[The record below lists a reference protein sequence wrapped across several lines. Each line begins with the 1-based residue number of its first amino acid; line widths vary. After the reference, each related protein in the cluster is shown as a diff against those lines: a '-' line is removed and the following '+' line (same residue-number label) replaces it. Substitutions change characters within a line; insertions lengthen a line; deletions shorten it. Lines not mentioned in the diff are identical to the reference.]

1 MAESA
6 PEGFTLVGSK
16 GDLSVYMTNIEFE
29 GGEGAEPALYI
40 RNEHRRDAT
49 TNGCPV
55 YMVLLQDLWIYRPE
69 DRDRGRN
76 HTYDEMRRRLANGC
90 EALYG
95 VVSNQ
100 GMFRIHDAILDFVD
114 DLKNL
119 KPPPEMTREQWKARL
134 ARHGVTLRINGEQVI

>member
-1 MAESA
+1 MPESA

-40 RNEHRRDAT
+40 RNEHRKDAT
-49 TNGCPV
+49 TGGCPV
-55 YMVLLQDLWIYRPE
+55 FMVLLQELWLYRPD

-76 HTYDEMRRRLANGC
+76 HSYGDMHTRLANGC

-95 VVSNQ
+95 MVTKQ
-100 GMFRIHDAILDFVD
+100 GIYRIHDTILDFVD

-119 KPPPEMTREQWKARL
+119 KPPPEMTRDEWKARL
-134 ARHGVTLRINGEQVI
+134 ARHGVTLKIDGKQVI